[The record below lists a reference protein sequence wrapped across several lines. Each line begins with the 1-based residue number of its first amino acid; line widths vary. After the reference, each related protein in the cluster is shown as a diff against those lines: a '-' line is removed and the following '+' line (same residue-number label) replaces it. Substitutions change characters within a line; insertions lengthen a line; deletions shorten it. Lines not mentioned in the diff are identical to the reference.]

1 MCIVTITNARRDDQS
16 GAMWRLRKR
25 DQTKIIARVNN
36 VLFESKYLIRLEV
49 AEEIANDGA
58 EHSSVASYQSCF
70 QLTFF
75 SFCNNYSSR
84 YAYFCLL
91 SFYFE
96 LTVSPSLPVECGG
109 SYFVPQ
115 VQRLLIRHAG
125 IRPVARIDDEPRP
138 NIIYPACLADTYSTL
153 YKAYM
158 LQKPN
163 GRRIRRQK
171 EVPTT

>member
-75 SFCNNYSSR
+75 LF
-84 YAYFCLL
+84 ATTTAQGTHIFVFCL
-91 SFYFE
+91 F
-96 LTVSPSLPVECGG
+96 
-109 SYFVPQ
+109 
-115 VQRLLIRHAG
+115 
-125 IRPVARIDDEPRP
+125 
-138 NIIYPACLADTYSTL
+138 TL
-153 YKAYM
+153 
-158 LQKPN
+158 N
-163 GRRIRRQK
+163 
-171 EVPTT
+171 